1 MENELLDNK
10 GHMKGRQHTINA
22 QYTTSI
28 DSPKKK
34 LKGEI
39 CLKAKGVCPN

>member
-10 GHMKGRQHTINA
+10 FYIKCRQRSRNV

-28 DSPKKK
+28 DSPTKK

-39 CLKAKGVCPN
+39 CLKAKGDGPN